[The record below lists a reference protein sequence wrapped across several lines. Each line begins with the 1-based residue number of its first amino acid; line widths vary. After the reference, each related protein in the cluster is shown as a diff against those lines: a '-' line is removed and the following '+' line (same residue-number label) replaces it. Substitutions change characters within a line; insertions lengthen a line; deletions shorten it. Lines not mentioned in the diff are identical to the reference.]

1 MSIPNPS
8 ELAPIFRALSVPVTG
23 TPIPSLPRVAF
34 PKGLYSHPVG
44 IPYDDHAIHDLV
56 RDVNARLCAEDQRLR
71 RLLPP
76 APSGHHWSGQIS
88 STDDWFDLAASAA
101 SVTYRIRYRLV
112 PDDGSDDG

>member
-1 MSIPNPS
+1 MSDYTPTTEEIREYVETGGEPRPWV
-8 ELAPIFRALSVPVTG
+8 ELNEAEKARQKA
-23 TPIPSLPRVAF
+23 R
-34 PKGLYSHPVG
+34 
-44 IPYDDHAIHDLV
+44 
-56 RDVNARLCAEDQRLR
+56 RVNARLYAEDQRLR